1 MNWLEKIAIT
11 SFDNEMQQLLK
22 DEGVDKIMD
31 NKAIDETPNM
41 NRKRS
46 VSKYKPGSNV
56 GITDLYNPTE
66 SESEYGQAV

>member
-1 MNWLEKIAIT
+1 MNWFEKIALH
-11 SFDNEMQQLLK
+11 SFNDEMQQLLK

-41 NRKRS
+41 NRIRS

-56 GITDLYNPTE
+56 GITEQYDPTE
-66 SESEYGQAV
+66 SESTYGQAV